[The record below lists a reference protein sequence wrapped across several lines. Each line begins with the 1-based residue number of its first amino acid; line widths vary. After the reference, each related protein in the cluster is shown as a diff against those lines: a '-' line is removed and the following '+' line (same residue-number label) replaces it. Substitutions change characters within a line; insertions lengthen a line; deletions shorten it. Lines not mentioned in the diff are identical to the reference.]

1 MMKIVTKSIKIPQ
14 SREDFHGMIEF
25 MREHA
30 KFKAEWNVNAVRG
43 RIRDNYCCNYGA
55 KDKPRAYKVLDFFVE
70 CGAMLRTLK
79 RLPLD
84 TFGIRM
90 DDVIKGIEQPYGEY
104 VAKMWEFLRHY
115 PRDWEQRDTQMFPF
129 EVDEALVKVRKL
141 AKQLGDWK

>member
-25 MREHA
+25 IREHTQ
-30 KFKAEWNVNAVRG
+30 FKEEHNVKAVRG

-55 KDKPRAYKVLDFFVE
+55 KDKPKAYKVLDFFVE
-70 CGAMLRTLK
+70 CAAMLRTLK

-84 TFGIRM
+84 TFGVRM

-104 VAKMWEFLRHY
+104 VAKMWDFLRHY
-115 PRDWEQRDTQMFPF
+115 PRDWELRDTQMFPF
-129 EVDEALVKVRKL
+129 EVSESLGKVRQLDK
-141 AKQLGDWK
+141 KLGDWI

>member
-1 MMKIVTKSIKIPQ
+1 MNIVTKSIKIPQ
-14 SREDFHGMIEF
+14 SRADFHSMLVFE
-25 MREHA
+25 REHHN
-30 KFKAEWNVNAVRG
+30 FKNEWNVNAARN
-43 RIRDNYCCNYGA
+43 RIAENYCCKYGA

-84 TFGIRM
+84 TFGISM

-115 PRDWEQRDTQMFPF
+115 PRDWEYRDTQMFPF
-129 EVDEALVKVRKL
+129 EVDRALGKVRQL